1 MGGFVYGA
9 LIGAT
14 SVLIAIIWLAKI
26 DLDIRAEDSSLQEPS
41 SAVPAYKRF
50 TLVVAVLAVISVLTL
65 IREGLSD
72 LTNTMILGS
81 FVIFGCAFTVR
92 LLIDAFF
99 LQVRFDESGVYGSGR
114 FQEEVKIPWGDIESI
129 KYSDDLFV
137 FVIRSGTK
145 KIRLCRYSNGL
156 YPLLKEMQKR
166 APQNSTQKLDKFLEA
181 NPTS

>member
-1 MGGFVYGA
+1 MGVFYAALLGA
-9 LIGAT
+9 S
-14 SVLIAIIWLAKI
+14 SVLVAIIWLAKI
-26 DLDIRAEDSSLQEPS
+26 DQVIRTAVKPIDEPV
-41 SAVPAYKRF
+41 SAVPAYKRVV
-50 TLVVAVLAVISVLTL
+50 LVVVALTAITIL
-65 IREGLSD
+65 TAIKEGPAS
-72 LTNTMILGS
+72 LTNSLILYPFALLVTY
-81 FVIFGCAFTVR
+81 FVGRMV
-92 LLIDAFF
+92 IDAFF